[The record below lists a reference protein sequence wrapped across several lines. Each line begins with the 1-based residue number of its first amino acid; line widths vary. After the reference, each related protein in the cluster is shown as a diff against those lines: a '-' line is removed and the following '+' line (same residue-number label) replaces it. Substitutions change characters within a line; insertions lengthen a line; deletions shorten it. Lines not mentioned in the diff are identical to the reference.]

1 LKKLLLTT
9 AFLVG
14 FCGVASA
21 SEWSDRT
28 QTEII
33 DLHNQIDSL
42 RSDTTALIIQMELQK
57 EHQEAQAFRESFKP
71 LPPLEPSP
79 TPLGQP
85 LPGWWGQWQGQR

>member
-1 LKKLLLTT
+1 MKKLLLTT

-28 QTEII
+28 ETEII

-42 RSDTTALIIQMELQK
+42 HSDTTALIIQMELQRD
-57 EHQEAQAFRESFKP
+57 HQEAQDFVRRFKDSIK

-79 TPLGQP
+79 TPLG
-85 LPGWWGQWQGQR
+85 LR